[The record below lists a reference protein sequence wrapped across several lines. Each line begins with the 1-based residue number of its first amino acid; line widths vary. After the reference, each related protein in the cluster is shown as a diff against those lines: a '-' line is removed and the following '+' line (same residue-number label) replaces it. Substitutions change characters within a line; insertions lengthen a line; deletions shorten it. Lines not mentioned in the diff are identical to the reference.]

1 MKAKVKKKDRTI
13 EILLGRRNRYA
24 FVALVCGFL
33 FAIVYIILEPS
44 NFGSF
49 SATLRSFLSPL
60 STLLSIVVSF
70 NTLALRSELSS
81 MRTRRKDMKEDLDKV
96 KTYLAPAAKM
106 DHNRQPDSNHIPAL
120 YYPDALEAMLRATKK
135 QVETVISN
143 IQLSGSEHHLSLQ
156 VYKEIINQINSKLET
171 YTRHKN
177 PFFLISIDTDAFVGK
192 MKFASE
198 YDNNKQTEREKEL
211 FETAMSLNVI
221 RNNGVE
227 IFIRS
232 SLSKLSYEMLI
243 FAIPTIIFIAIIS
256 TVSDSSNTLYLRL
269 LFATGM
275 AAVALPFLLLFVRI
289 MPILQLMTGSSS
301 YMDEQFMK

>member
-1 MKAKVKKKDRTI
+1 MKAKVNKKDRTI
-13 EILLGRRNRYA
+13 GILLGRNRYA
-24 FVALVCGFL
+24 FMALVFGIL
-33 FAIVYIILEPS
+33 FAIVYNILEPS
-44 NFGSF
+44 NFQSF

-70 NTLALRSELSS
+70 NTLALRSELNS
-81 MRTRRKDMKEDLDKV
+81 MRTRRKEINEDLDRV
-96 KTYLAPAAKM
+96 RTMLTPALKM
-106 DHNRQPDSNHIPAL
+106 DHNRQPDSNYNPTL
-120 YYPDALEAMLRATKK
+120 YYSDALEAMLRATKK
-135 QVETVISN
+135 QLETVINN
-143 IQLSGSEHHLSLQ
+143 IQLSGSKHHWSLQ
-156 VYKEIINQINSKLET
+156 VYKEIVNQINSKLET

-177 PFFLISIDTDAFVGK
+177 PFFLISIDTNAFVAK

-198 YDNNKQTEREKEL
+198 YDNKQIEREKEL
-211 FETAMSLNVI
+211 FETALRLDVI
-221 RNNGVE
+221 RNIGVE

-243 FAIPTIIFIAIIS
+243 FAIPIIIFTAIIS
-256 TVSDSSNTLYLRL
+256 TVSDGSNTLYLRL

-275 AAVALPFLLLFVRI
+275 AVIALPFLLLFVRT